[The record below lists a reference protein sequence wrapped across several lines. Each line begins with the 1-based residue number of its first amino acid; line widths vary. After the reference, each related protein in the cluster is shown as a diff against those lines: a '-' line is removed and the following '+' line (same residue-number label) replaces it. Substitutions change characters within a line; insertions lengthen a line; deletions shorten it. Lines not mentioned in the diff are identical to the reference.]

1 MYKSKF
7 LSRREQDKEATIEN
21 VKSYLG
27 DYHYYK
33 SISKRETRI
42 DLKSPVISDM
52 PSNRSTDNLMEERIV
67 DETDEK
73 WIAEMIV
80 AHCEGAIDAIE
91 DEKKRKILSDR
102 FIGHNSMLSISLDI
116 GCAESTCNE
125 WFKEACLTF
134 ADIFGLEELRV
145 YKD

>member
-7 LSRREQDKEATIEN
+7 LSRREQDNEATIEN
-21 VKSYLG
+21 VKAYLG
-27 DYHYYK
+27 DFHYYK
-33 SISKRETRI
+33 AVSKRETRI
-42 DLKSPVISDM
+42 DLKSPVITDM
-52 PSNRSTDNLMEERIV
+52 PGNRSTENRTEERVV
-67 DETDEK
+67 DKTDEK
-73 WIAEMIV
+73 WVAEMIV
-80 AHCEGAIDAIE
+80 AHCEHAIDAIE
-91 DEKKRKILSDR
+91 DDKKQKILHDR
-102 FIGHNSMLSISLDI
+102 FIGHSSMLGISLDI